1 MSLRNDDPG
10 RRHEALYVSP
20 HEDDVWLS
28 CAGRLLSEKAQGLR
42 PLVAIVFS
50 SAARGD
56 GDAGRALER
65 LGVATRRLGFSPAPE
80 RNEFYRSFSRAS
92 FERHSEDERVL
103 GELAGRLNDLAVE
116 TRARHVYLPLGAG
129 SHVDH
134 RLCHDAGLR
143 ALHEG
148 IGRNV
153 FFYEDRPPA
162 LIPGTVRMRL
172 SAVGARLPPA
182 ATDIRDETSLLRLLW
197 RHQRAAFMRAER
209 LGLRERGRFLT
220 GLAASFRASRAWNP
234 ARAFGLR
241 LQPVLEGLSETDSE
255 GLLSVLGGESRVA
268 ELYGSR
274 QRLEQLCRA
283 HAKRLGAPPYVERY
297 WLLLPPRDEAGLIG
311 AGVAGSPTEEG

>member
-1 MSLRNDDPG
+1 MSVRSAAAAG
-10 RRHEALYVSP
+10 RHQALYVSP

-28 CAGRLLSEKAQGLR
+28 CAGRLLSEKAQGLQ

-56 GDAGRALER
+56 GAVGQALER
-65 LGVATRRLGFSPAPE
+65 LGIATRRLGFSPAPE

-116 TRARHVYLPLGAG
+116 TGARHVYLPLGAG

-143 ALHEG
+143 ALHLG
-148 IGRNV
+148 TGRNV

-172 SAVGARLPPA
+172 SAVGTRLPPVA
-182 ATDIRDETSLLRLLW
+182 NEIRDETSLLRLLW
-197 RHQRAAFMRAER
+197 RHQRAAFLRAER
-209 LGLRERGRFLT
+209 LGLRERVLFLS

-241 LQPVLEGLSETDSE
+241 LQPVLEALNETDAE
-255 GLLSVLGGESRVA
+255 GVLSVLGAEPRVA
-268 ELYGSR
+268 EIFGSR
-274 QRLEQLCRA
+274 RRLEQLCRA
-283 HAKRLGAPPYVERY
+283 HAKRLGALPYVERY
-297 WLLLPPRDEAGLIG
+297 WLLLPPRDEAGLISASITG
-311 AGVAGSPTEEG
+311 TTPEEA

>member
-1 MSLRNDDPG
+1 MSVG
-10 RRHEALYVSP
+10 RDGAARVHEALYVSP

-50 SAARGD
+50 SAVRGD
-56 GDAGRALER
+56 GDAGQALER

-80 RNEFYRSFSRAS
+80 RNEFYQSFSRAS
-92 FERHSEDERVL
+92 FERHSEDERML

-116 TRARHVYLPLGAG
+116 TRARHVYLPLGVG

-148 IGRNV
+148 TGRNV
-153 FFYEDRPPA
+153 FLYEDRPPG

-172 SAVGARLPPA
+172 CAVGARLPPA
-182 ATDIRDETSLLRLLW
+182 ATNIRDETSLLRLLW
-197 RHQRAAFMRAER
+197 RHQRAAFLRAER
-209 LGLRERGRFLT
+209 LGLGERARFLS
-220 GLAASFRASRAWNP
+220 GLAAAFRASRAWNP

-241 LQPVLEGLSETDSE
+241 LQPVLEGLSETDAS
-255 GLLSVLGGESRVA
+255 GVLGVLGAEPRVA
-268 ELYGSR
+268 ELFGSQ

-283 HAKRLGAPPYVERY
+283 HAKRLGAAPYVERY
-297 WLLLPPRDEAGLIG
+297 WLLLPPRDEAGLISASI
-311 AGVAGSPTEEG
+311 AGMTPEEV